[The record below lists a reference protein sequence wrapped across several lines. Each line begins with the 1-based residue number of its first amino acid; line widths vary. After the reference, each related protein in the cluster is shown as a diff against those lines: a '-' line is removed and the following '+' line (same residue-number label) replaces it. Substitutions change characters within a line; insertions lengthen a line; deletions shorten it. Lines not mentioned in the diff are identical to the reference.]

1 MLSHDTKCNT
11 IDVIY
16 MEQDKLS
23 LPNYNISTSRWWIS
37 FARTFVC
44 FYL

>member
-23 LPNYNISTSRWWIS
+23 LQVQHFNKQVVNFICKN
-37 FARTFVC
+37 FCLFL
-44 FYL
+44 F